1 MTLCRALSSDE
12 LWIGE
17 MRGLSLKGR
26 RVLLLRTEEGYA
38 AFEDRC
44 AHLGVRLSEGSLSG
58 CVLTC
63 RAHHYEYDAHSGQ
76 GINPK
81 SVRLARFPVEVTDG
95 AVLVDVPATS
105 EVEP

>member
-1 MTLCRALSSDE
+1 MTLCRALAADE

-17 MRGLSLKGR
+17 MRGLSLNGR
-26 RVLLLRTEEGYA
+26 RVLVVRTDDGYS

-44 AHLGVRLSEGSLSG
+44 SHLGVRLSEGALSG

-63 RAHHYEYDAHSGQ
+63 RAHHYQYDARTGQ

-81 SVRLARFPVEVTDG
+81 SVRLPRFPVEVSGDV
-95 AVLVDVPATS
+95 VLVDVPAAL
-105 EVEP
+105 EAER

>member
-1 MTLCRALSSDE
+1 MTLCRALSKDE

-17 MRGLSLKGR
+17 MRGLSLHGR
-26 RVLLLRTEEGYA
+26 RVLVVRTEEGYA

-44 AHLGVRLSEGSLSG
+44 AHLGVRLSEGALSG

-63 RAHHYEYDAHSGQ
+63 RAHHYQYDARSGQ

-81 SVRLARFPVEVTDG
+81 SVRLARFPVEVTEG
-95 AVLVDVPATS
+95 AVLVDVPTTL
-105 EVEP
+105 EEER

>member
-1 MTLCRALSSDE
+1 MTLCRALATDE

-17 MRGLSLKGR
+17 MRGLSLNGR
-26 RVLLLRTEEGYA
+26 RVLVVRTEEGYA

-44 AHLGVRLSEGSLSG
+44 AHLGVRLSEGALSG

-63 RAHHYEYDAHSGQ
+63 RAHHYQYDARDGQ

-81 SVRLARFPVEVTDG
+81 SVRLARFPVEVTEG
-95 AVLVDVPATS
+95 AVLVDVPAVL
-105 EVEP
+105 EVER

>member
-1 MTLCRALSSDE
+1 MLCRAFSADE

-17 MRGLSLKGR
+17 MRGLSLNGR
-26 RVLLLRTEEGYA
+26 RVLVVRTDEGYA

-44 AHLGVRLSEGSLSG
+44 AHLGMRLSEGALSG

-63 RAHHYEYDAHSGQ
+63 RAHHYQYDARSGQ

-81 SVRLARFPVEVTDG
+81 SVRLARFPVEVSEG
-95 AVLVDVPATS
+95 AVHVDVPTS
-105 EVEP
+105 VEGER

>member
-1 MTLCRALSSDE
+1 VTLCRALSSDE

-17 MRGLSLKGR
+17 MRGLSLNGR
-26 RVLLLRTEEGYA
+26 RVLVLRTEGGYA

-44 AHLGVRLSEGSLSG
+44 AHLGVRLSEGELSG

-63 RAHHYEYDAHSGQ
+63 RAHHYQYDAESGQ

-81 SVRLARFPVEVTDG
+81 SLRLTRFPVEVTGD

-105 EVEP
+105 EVRG

>member
-1 MTLCRALSSDE
+1 MTLCRAVPADE

-17 MRGLSLKGR
+17 MRGLSLNGR
-26 RVLLLRTEEGYA
+26 RVLLLRTEDGYR

-44 AHLGVRLSEGSLSG
+44 AHLGVRLSEGTLAG

-63 RAHHYEYDAHSGQ
+63 RAHHYQYDARTGH

-81 SVRLARFPVEVTDG
+81 IVRLPRFPVEVRDG
-95 AVLVDVPATS
+95 AVLVDVPAAV
-105 EVEP
+105 EVER

>member
-1 MTLCRALSSDE
+1 MTLCRALDADE

-17 MRGLSLKGR
+17 MRGLSLNGR
-26 RVLLLRTEEGYA
+26 RVLVVRTDDGYS

-44 AHLGVRLSEGSLSG
+44 AHLGVRLSEGALSG

-63 RAHHYEYDAHSGQ
+63 RAHHYQYDARTGQ

-81 SVRLARFPVEVTDG
+81 SVRLPRFPVEVSEG
-95 AVLVDVPATS
+95 AVLVDVPAEL
-105 EVEP
+105 EVER